1 MTKFI
6 ISKSIGI
13 EKFDRH
19 FAEKDYWKFT
29 VQTGDILPRI
39 GNLKGKNEFN
49 LLIDVNNGQATY
61 ELLNCFDLE
70 IKSSFDFSVCCNFYL
85 VKKNPKLYCF
95 KYENLEGYFV
105 EKEDF
110 LRDTSY
116 DDELY
121 LSKGKEI
128 KWRDYVTVV
137 DLPRRL
143 VLHLED
149 YEEEVGFDF
158 LTKLEEQNLYNYY

>member
-39 GNLKGKNEFN
+39 GNLKGKDKFN

-110 LRDTSY
+110 LKDTSY
-116 DDELY
+116 IDKLY
-121 LSKGKEI
+121 LNGEDI
-128 KWRDYVTVV
+128 EWRAYVTVV
-137 DLPRRL
+137 DLPKRL
-143 VLHLED
+143 IMHLDD
-149 YEEEVGFDF
+149 YKEEVGFNF
-158 LTKLEEQNLYNYY
+158 LACLKEQTLYM